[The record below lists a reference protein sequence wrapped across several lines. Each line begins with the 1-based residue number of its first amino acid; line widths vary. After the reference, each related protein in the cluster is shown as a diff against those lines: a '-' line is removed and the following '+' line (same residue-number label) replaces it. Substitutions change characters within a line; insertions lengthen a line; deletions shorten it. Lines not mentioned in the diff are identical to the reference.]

1 MMMTLIEMFLEIC
14 IYQSKA
20 KDHDEQAQ
28 AREMRG
34 RVIENPALHN
44 EKQFGVFLP
53 QSRKTSNDESD
64 DVSATTS
71 SCTTS
76 CHDATTVRK

>member
-44 EKQFGVFLP
+44 EKQLFFCRNREKHP
-53 QSRKTSNDESD
+53 TMNPMMFQQQQ
-64 DVSATTS
+64 A
-71 SCTTS
+71 
-76 CHDATTVRK
+76 HAQQAAMMQQQ